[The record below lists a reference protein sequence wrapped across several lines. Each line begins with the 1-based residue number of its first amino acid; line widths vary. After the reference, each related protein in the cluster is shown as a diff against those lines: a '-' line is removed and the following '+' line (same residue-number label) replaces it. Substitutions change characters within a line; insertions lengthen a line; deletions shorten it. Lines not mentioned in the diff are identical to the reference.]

1 MLSTLLAP
9 THTVEMP
16 CGGRK
21 NCGKCKIS
29 AKGSLSPISD
39 TERRFLSEE
48 ELSSGI
54 RLACCTTAIG
64 DCVISSAT
72 VAKNA
77 INTDGELPDMVLRPA
92 FNKYG
97 IAIDI
102 GTTTLAA
109 RLYTVNGALLSTD
122 SELNPQKGFG
132 ADVISRIE
140 AALDGKAT
148 ELATVIRDGLNG
160 IIANLAKK
168 ADIDS
173 KEIDGAVITGNT
185 VMLHLLTE
193 TSTEPLSHAPF
204 NAERL
209 FGETV
214 TAEELSLSS
223 LAPQTP
229 IYLPRCAEAF
239 VGADI
244 TTALLASGISG
255 RTEPSILVDIGTNG
269 EMALVKDGEILLCST
284 AAGPAFEGAGLS
296 MGMNGKTKILTSMAI
311 FGTVGIFVR
320 FIPMASA
327 GIAFCRGVL
336 GCIFLLA
343 LMALT
348 GKKPNL
354 EDMKRNGWI
363 LAISGAAIGINWI
376 LLFESYR
383 YTTVAIATICYYLA
397 PAFVTL
403 ASPLVGEK
411 LTVKKLVCIGVAL
424 LGMVFVSGVLQG
436 NQESSF
442 LGIVLGVGAAVF
454 YASVILLNKKLSP
467 IGAYDKTLCQL
478 GAASVVVA
486 PYILLTGGIYF
497 GDMAPVSWIMLA
509 VLGVVHTGFAYALYF
524 GAIRDV
530 NAQTAAI
537 LSYLDPV
544 LSILLSALI
553 LRERLDIFSL
563 IGAMLILGSAL
574 YSELPTGKK

>member
-1 MLSTLLAP
+1 
-9 THTVEMP
+9 
-16 CGGRK
+16 
-21 NCGKCKIS
+21 
-29 AKGSLSPISD
+29 
-39 TERRFLSEE
+39 
-48 ELSSGI
+48 
-54 RLACCTTAIG
+54 
-64 DCVISSAT
+64 
-72 VAKNA
+72 
-77 INTDGELPDMVLRPA
+77 
-92 FNKYG
+92 
-97 IAIDI
+97 
-102 GTTTLAA
+102 
-109 RLYTVNGALLSTD
+109 
-122 SELNPQKGFG
+122 
-132 ADVISRIE
+132 
-140 AALDGKAT
+140 
-148 ELATVIRDGLNG
+148 
-160 IIANLAKK
+160 
-168 ADIDS
+168 
-173 KEIDGAVITGNT
+173 
-185 VMLHLLTE
+185 
-193 TSTEPLSHAPF
+193 
-204 NAERL
+204 
-209 FGETV
+209 
-214 TAEELSLSS
+214 
-223 LAPQTP
+223 
-229 IYLPRCAEAF
+229 
-239 VGADI
+239 
-244 TTALLASGISG
+244 
-255 RTEPSILVDIGTNG
+255 
-269 EMALVKDGEILLCST
+269 
-284 AAGPAFEGAGLS
+284 
-296 MGMNGKTKILTSMAI
+296 MNGKMKILTSMAI

-336 GCIFLLA
+336 GCIFLLV

-354 EDMKRNGWI
+354 KDMKRNGWI
-363 LAISGAAIGINWI
+363 LALSGAAIGINWI

-424 LGMVFVSGVLQG
+424 VGMVFVSGVLQG

-442 LGIVLGVGAAVF
+442 LGVVLGVGAAVF

>member
-1 MLSTLLAP
+1 
-9 THTVEMP
+9 
-16 CGGRK
+16 
-21 NCGKCKIS
+21 
-29 AKGSLSPISD
+29 
-39 TERRFLSEE
+39 
-48 ELSSGI
+48 
-54 RLACCTTAIG
+54 
-64 DCVISSAT
+64 
-72 VAKNA
+72 
-77 INTDGELPDMVLRPA
+77 
-92 FNKYG
+92 
-97 IAIDI
+97 
-102 GTTTLAA
+102 
-109 RLYTVNGALLSTD
+109 
-122 SELNPQKGFG
+122 
-132 ADVISRIE
+132 
-140 AALDGKAT
+140 
-148 ELATVIRDGLNG
+148 
-160 IIANLAKK
+160 
-168 ADIDS
+168 
-173 KEIDGAVITGNT
+173 
-185 VMLHLLTE
+185 
-193 TSTEPLSHAPF
+193 
-204 NAERL
+204 
-209 FGETV
+209 
-214 TAEELSLSS
+214 
-223 LAPQTP
+223 
-229 IYLPRCAEAF
+229 
-239 VGADI
+239 
-244 TTALLASGISG
+244 
-255 RTEPSILVDIGTNG
+255 
-269 EMALVKDGEILLCST
+269 
-284 AAGPAFEGAGLS
+284 
-296 MGMNGKTKILTSMAI
+296 MNGKTKILTSMAI

-348 GKKPNL
+348 GKKLNL

-363 LAISGAAIGINWI
+363 LALSGAAIGINWI

-424 LGMVFVSGVLQG
+424 VGMVFVSGVLQG

>member
-1 MLSTLLAP
+1 
-9 THTVEMP
+9 
-16 CGGRK
+16 
-21 NCGKCKIS
+21 
-29 AKGSLSPISD
+29 
-39 TERRFLSEE
+39 
-48 ELSSGI
+48 
-54 RLACCTTAIG
+54 
-64 DCVISSAT
+64 
-72 VAKNA
+72 
-77 INTDGELPDMVLRPA
+77 
-92 FNKYG
+92 
-97 IAIDI
+97 
-102 GTTTLAA
+102 
-109 RLYTVNGALLSTD
+109 
-122 SELNPQKGFG
+122 
-132 ADVISRIE
+132 
-140 AALDGKAT
+140 
-148 ELATVIRDGLNG
+148 
-160 IIANLAKK
+160 
-168 ADIDS
+168 
-173 KEIDGAVITGNT
+173 
-185 VMLHLLTE
+185 
-193 TSTEPLSHAPF
+193 
-204 NAERL
+204 
-209 FGETV
+209 
-214 TAEELSLSS
+214 
-223 LAPQTP
+223 
-229 IYLPRCAEAF
+229 
-239 VGADI
+239 
-244 TTALLASGISG
+244 
-255 RTEPSILVDIGTNG
+255 
-269 EMALVKDGEILLCST
+269 
-284 AAGPAFEGAGLS
+284 
-296 MGMNGKTKILTSMAI
+296 MNGKLKILTSMAI

-424 LGMVFVSGVLQG
+424 VGMVFVSGVLQG

-442 LGIVLGVGAAVF
+442 LGVVLGVGAAVF

>member
-1 MLSTLLAP
+1 
-9 THTVEMP
+9 
-16 CGGRK
+16 
-21 NCGKCKIS
+21 
-29 AKGSLSPISD
+29 
-39 TERRFLSEE
+39 
-48 ELSSGI
+48 
-54 RLACCTTAIG
+54 
-64 DCVISSAT
+64 
-72 VAKNA
+72 
-77 INTDGELPDMVLRPA
+77 
-92 FNKYG
+92 
-97 IAIDI
+97 
-102 GTTTLAA
+102 
-109 RLYTVNGALLSTD
+109 
-122 SELNPQKGFG
+122 
-132 ADVISRIE
+132 
-140 AALDGKAT
+140 
-148 ELATVIRDGLNG
+148 
-160 IIANLAKK
+160 
-168 ADIDS
+168 
-173 KEIDGAVITGNT
+173 
-185 VMLHLLTE
+185 
-193 TSTEPLSHAPF
+193 
-204 NAERL
+204 
-209 FGETV
+209 
-214 TAEELSLSS
+214 
-223 LAPQTP
+223 
-229 IYLPRCAEAF
+229 
-239 VGADI
+239 
-244 TTALLASGISG
+244 
-255 RTEPSILVDIGTNG
+255 
-269 EMALVKDGEILLCST
+269 
-284 AAGPAFEGAGLS
+284 
-296 MGMNGKTKILTSMAI
+296 MNGKGKILTSMAI

-320 FIPMASA
+320 YIPMASA

-336 GCIFLLA
+336 GCFFLLA

-354 EDMKRNGWI
+354 EDMKRNGWV

-424 LGMVFVSGVLQG
+424 VGMVFVSGVLHG

-442 LGIVLGVGAAVF
+442 LGVVLGVGAAVF

>member
-1 MLSTLLAP
+1 
-9 THTVEMP
+9 
-16 CGGRK
+16 
-21 NCGKCKIS
+21 
-29 AKGSLSPISD
+29 
-39 TERRFLSEE
+39 
-48 ELSSGI
+48 
-54 RLACCTTAIG
+54 
-64 DCVISSAT
+64 
-72 VAKNA
+72 
-77 INTDGELPDMVLRPA
+77 
-92 FNKYG
+92 
-97 IAIDI
+97 
-102 GTTTLAA
+102 
-109 RLYTVNGALLSTD
+109 
-122 SELNPQKGFG
+122 
-132 ADVISRIE
+132 
-140 AALDGKAT
+140 
-148 ELATVIRDGLNG
+148 
-160 IIANLAKK
+160 
-168 ADIDS
+168 
-173 KEIDGAVITGNT
+173 
-185 VMLHLLTE
+185 
-193 TSTEPLSHAPF
+193 
-204 NAERL
+204 
-209 FGETV
+209 
-214 TAEELSLSS
+214 
-223 LAPQTP
+223 
-229 IYLPRCAEAF
+229 
-239 VGADI
+239 
-244 TTALLASGISG
+244 
-255 RTEPSILVDIGTNG
+255 
-269 EMALVKDGEILLCST
+269 
-284 AAGPAFEGAGLS
+284 
-296 MGMNGKTKILTSMAI
+296 MNGKVKILTSMAI

-363 LAISGAAIGINWI
+363 LAISGAAIGSNWI

-424 LGMVFVSGVLQG
+424 VGMVFVSGVLQG

>member
-1 MLSTLLAP
+1 
-9 THTVEMP
+9 
-16 CGGRK
+16 
-21 NCGKCKIS
+21 
-29 AKGSLSPISD
+29 
-39 TERRFLSEE
+39 
-48 ELSSGI
+48 
-54 RLACCTTAIG
+54 
-64 DCVISSAT
+64 
-72 VAKNA
+72 
-77 INTDGELPDMVLRPA
+77 
-92 FNKYG
+92 
-97 IAIDI
+97 
-102 GTTTLAA
+102 
-109 RLYTVNGALLSTD
+109 
-122 SELNPQKGFG
+122 
-132 ADVISRIE
+132 
-140 AALDGKAT
+140 
-148 ELATVIRDGLNG
+148 
-160 IIANLAKK
+160 
-168 ADIDS
+168 
-173 KEIDGAVITGNT
+173 
-185 VMLHLLTE
+185 
-193 TSTEPLSHAPF
+193 
-204 NAERL
+204 
-209 FGETV
+209 
-214 TAEELSLSS
+214 
-223 LAPQTP
+223 
-229 IYLPRCAEAF
+229 
-239 VGADI
+239 
-244 TTALLASGISG
+244 
-255 RTEPSILVDIGTNG
+255 
-269 EMALVKDGEILLCST
+269 
-284 AAGPAFEGAGLS
+284 
-296 MGMNGKTKILTSMAI
+296 MNGKLKILTSMAI

-424 LGMVFVSGVLQG
+424 VGMVFVSGVLQG

-442 LGIVLGVGAAVF
+442 LGVVLGVGAAVF

-467 IGAYDKTLCQL
+467 IGAYDKTFCQL